1 MAEAKS
7 TTPKSQ
13 TTPSA
18 VAADQSQTPVS
29 PAGLQPGERASAPT
43 TTRVPRGV
51 DEAPS
56 NQIADEP
63 AAKALQEHVQK
74 VIDTEQAQGY
84 RGDPNKNRHAPNEA
98 YTLRGVGRGDATP
111 ETTVYTPSSK

>member
-1 MAEAKS
+1 MAEATK
-7 TTPKSQ
+7 PKSS

-18 VAADQSQTPVS
+18 VAADQTPVS

-43 TTRVPRGV
+43 TTRAPRGV

-98 YTLRGVGRGDATP
+98 YTLRGVGRGDPTP
-111 ETTVYTPSSK
+111 ETTVHTPSSK